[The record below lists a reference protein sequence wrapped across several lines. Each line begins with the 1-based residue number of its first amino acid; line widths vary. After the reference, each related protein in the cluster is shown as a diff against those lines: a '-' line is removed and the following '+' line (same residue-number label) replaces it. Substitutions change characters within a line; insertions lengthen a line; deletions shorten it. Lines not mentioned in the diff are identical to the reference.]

1 MIYKWV
7 ANVHNPL
14 NGNSVMDRNELLKE
28 IKAYQAQFKELYI
41 NDFQHGREKMNILNP
56 YFGYKPVSPY
66 EYNNG
71 YGVRSLWMA
80 IESSRMVVE
89 ARPRGYGGNEVRYE
103 TDKMTERQLDGIRVL
118 VKTLY
123 EERMKDIERTQAN
136 PKLETLLP
144 EINEYAQRCIKA
156 AGELFTVQLSKGR
169 RQCDGPNEYHALV
182 IEKEGWQIGSIPLRQ
197 DKYGKLTYNSQRPL
211 CGESG
216 DMEFTPEDWQD
227 KIKGAMEE
235 VVGGRI
241 YMELADS
248 PVSKVEVSKNYR
260 DEFYISCKINGE
272 QQMRKKL
279 TDKDRSDYLSTKW
292 NSTPYYLDVTKREL
306 AEKYYKP
313 EIELANS
320 RTESRGIGR

>member
-1 MIYKWV
+1 
-7 ANVHNPL
+7 
-14 NGNSVMDRNELLKE
+14 MDREELLNE
-28 IKAYQAQFKELYI
+28 IKAYQAQFKELDI
-41 NDFQHGREKMNILNP
+41 NNFQHGREKMNILNP
-56 YFGYKPVSPY
+56 YFGYKPVSSY

-71 YGVRSLWMA
+71 YGVGSLWMA
-80 IESSRMVVE
+80 MDDSRMVVK
-89 ARPRGYGGNEVRYE
+89 AHPRGYGGGEVRFE
-103 TDKMTERQLDGIRVL
+103 TDKMSGKQLEGIRVL
-118 VKTLY
+118 LKTLC

-156 AGELFTVQLSKGR
+156 AGELFTVQPSKGR
-169 RQCDGPNEYHALV
+169 RQCDGPHEYHALV

-197 DKYGKLTYNSQRPL
+197 DSFGKLTYNSQRPL

-227 KIKGAMEE
+227 KIKGAIEE

-248 PVSKVEVSKNYR
+248 PVSKVEVNKNYR

-272 QQMRKKL
+272 QQLRKKL
-279 TDKDRSDYLSTKW
+279 TDKDKSDYLSTKW
-292 NSTPYYLDVTKREL
+292 NSTSYYLDVTMRKL
-306 AEKYYKP
+306 AEKYY
-313 EIELANS
+313 
-320 RTESRGIGR
+320 RTEIIRSSQEQEQSRGLKR